1 MFNPRIICYAE
12 KLSFYFS
19 VLDRDD
25 ELFSVLDRDD
35 ELFSVLDRDDE
46 LFSVLDRDD
55 EQNDIQED
63 SHFSCTSRKAE
74 VKKLIRI
81 RRILPVSELTITA
94 ASSRPQRLCGA
105 NHTGS
110 TSVSC
115 AAN

>member
-12 KLSFYFS
+12 KLSFY
-19 VLDRDD
+19 
-25 ELFSVLDRDD
+25 FSVLDRDD